1 MTIICLDWET
11 AHQHGEAWISHHRLR
26 HRLFVERQAWRVPT
40 YNQLEYDQFDTP
52 AAKYL
57 VWLDGRG
64 QARGV
69 ARLIPTTRPYMVE
82 ALWPDLVS
90 GELPHTPEIW
100 EATRFGCDRELDP
113 TTRRTIVAELI
124 CGCQEYGLANGIE
137 SYLGVMPMAI
147 FKHVIAG
154 AGCAVTYAGPT
165 RRMER
170 HEIAA
175 AYIDVS
181 PQTLATVRARA
192 SSAIRFCMHLC
203 RWPPRRRKQLG
214 SWPEPQDEQVHSHS
228 PSRSF
233 DPGDDLKSAFLDQSS
248 WIVRSRHRV
257 D

>member
-1 MTIICLDWET
+1 MGFSEVRAPASIALLALVAARTGREGSDYHSPRQRAEAMTIICLDWET
-11 AHQHGEAWISHHRLR
+11 AHHYGEAWISHHRLR
-26 HRLFVERQAWRVPT
+26 HRLFVERQAWQVPT
-40 YNQLEYDQFDTP
+40 YNRLEYDQFDTP

-82 ALWPDLVS
+82 ALWPDLVA
-90 GELPHTPEIW
+90 GDLPHTAAIW
-100 EATRFGCDRELDP
+100 EATRFGCDRNLDP
-113 TTRRTIVAELI
+113 MTRRAVVSELI

-137 SYLGVMPMAI
+137 SYLGVMPTAI

-154 AGCAVTYAGPT
+154 AGCPVTYAGPT

-181 PQTLATVRARA
+181 PQTLAEVRKR
-192 SSAIRFCMHLC
+192 
-203 RWPPRRRKQLG
+203 G
-214 SWPEPQDEQVHSHS
+214 S
-228 PSRSF
+228 
-233 DPGDDLKSAFLDQSS
+233 L
-248 WIVRSRHRV
+248 RHPV
-257 D
+257 LHVPLPMAA